1 MSTISGKII
10 KYFSRFEIL
19 SENNI
24 LTSGLQDE
32 HILTV
37 EKDKISLMNKVKTIL
52 KELKESKDKKHDIRI
67 KKIINKRYI
76 K

>member
-1 MSTISGKII
+1 MSTIGGKII

-19 SENNI
+19 SKNNI
-24 LTSGLQDE
+24 LASGLQDE

-52 KELKESKDKKHDIRI
+52 KELKESKYKKHDIRI